1 MYSRP
6 CALFYFRCFPIVNAY
21 IVSIVA
27 KREVGVCVYTE
38 CLEFYILN

>member
-6 CALFYFRCFPIVNAY
+6 CVLIYFRCFPIVNAY

-27 KREVGVCVYTE
+27 KQEVGVPFTQ